1 MGSRISL
8 HLRPARDF
16 NQVAAAKL
24 QTMKLLFP
32 SLLLF
37 LGVLGA
43 FADPPMPAEGEEGS
57 HSPPYYALANY
68 LQQQKRAQASALE
81 RELLAEYLANQMG
94 SPDYLEPEV
103 GRAKRWWGGNKYRDN
118 KSYGFWITALNKAG
132 NVKRERDQHSSHPWE
147 PLWMITILLQDL
159 LTTPTWLSWCQT
171 RRPPLLCTMS
181 TSKIRTLTTRIG
193 S

>member
-8 HLRPARDF
+8 HLRPATDF
-16 NQVAAAKL
+16 NQVVAAKL

-68 LQQQKRAQASALE
+68 LQLHWRGSYWLSTLQTRWALLTILNQ
-81 RELLAEYLANQMG
+81 RLAEPRDGGEGTSTGITKVTGSGSLLSTRLAT
-94 SPDYLEPEV
+94 SRE
-103 GRAKRWWGGNKYRDN
+103 
-118 KSYGFWITALNKAG
+118 
-132 NVKRERDQHSSHPWE
+132 ERDQHSSHPWE

-159 LTTPTWLSWCQT
+159 LTTPTWLSWCRT
-171 RRPPLLCTMS
+171 RRPPLLYTMCTSKIFDQSMC
-181 TSKIRTLTTRIG
+181 TSKIRHNVHQ
-193 S
+193 

>member
-16 NQVAAAKL
+16 NQVVAAKL
-24 QTMKLLFP
+24 RTMKLLFP

-68 LQQQKRAQASALE
+68 LQQQKRAQGSGLLLSTKLATS
-81 RELLAEYLANQMG
+81 RE
-94 SPDYLEPEV
+94 
-103 GRAKRWWGGNKYRDN
+103 
-118 KSYGFWITALNKAG
+118 
-132 NVKRERDQHSSHPWE
+132 ERDQHSSHPWE

-159 LTTPTWLSWCQT
+159 LTTPTWLSWCRT
-171 RRPPLLCTMS
+171 RRPPLLCTMC
-181 TSKIRTLTTRIG
+181 TSKIFNHNVHQ
-193 S
+193 

>member
-16 NQVAAAKL
+16 NQVAAAKQ

-94 SPDYLEPEV
+94 SPDYPEPEV

-132 NVKRERDQHSSHPWE
+132 NVKRGKRSAFIPPMGAIVDDHNPLTGPSDYSDVAELVPDQKA
-147 PLWMITILLQDL
+147 
-159 LTTPTWLSWCQT
+159 TPAVHNVHQ
-171 RRPPLLCTMS
+171 
-181 TSKIRTLTTRIG
+181 
-193 S
+193 

>member
-16 NQVAAAKL
+16 NQVVAAKL

-94 SPDYLEPEV
+94 SPDYPEPEV
-103 GRAKRWWGGNKYRDN
+103 GRAKRWWEGTSTG
-118 KSYGFWITALNKAG
+118 ITRVTGSGSLLSTRLATS
-132 NVKRERDQHSSHPWE
+132 REERDQHSSHPWE
-147 PLWMITILLQDL
+147 PLWMITILLRDP

-171 RRPPLLCTMS
+171 TRPS
-181 TSKIRTLTTRIG
+181 
-193 S
+193 

>member
-16 NQVAAAKL
+16 DQVVAAKL
-24 QTMKLLFP
+24 RTMKLLFP

-43 FADPPMPAEGEEGS
+43 FADPPLPA
-57 HSPPYYALANY
+57 ALANY

-81 RELLAEYLANQMG
+81 RELLAEYLGNQMG
-94 SPDYLEPEV
+94 SPDYPEPEV

-132 NVKRERDQHSSHPWE
+132 NVKRGKRSAFLPAMGAIVDDHN
-147 PLWMITILLQDL
+147 PLTGPSDYSDVAELVPDHKASLPVRQ
-159 LTTPTWLSWCQT
+159 
-171 RRPPLLCTMS
+171 
-181 TSKIRTLTTRIG
+181 
-193 S
+193 

>member
-16 NQVAAAKL
+16 DQVVAAKL
-24 QTMKLLFP
+24 RTMKLLFP

-43 FADPPMPAEGEEGS
+43 FADPPMPAEGEDGS

-94 SPDYLEPEV
+94 SPDYPEPEV
-103 GRAKRWWGGNKYRDN
+103 GRGKRSAFIPPMGAIVDDHNPLTGPSDYSDV
-118 KSYGFWITALNKAG
+118 AELVPDHKAAPVVH
-132 NVKRERDQHSSHPWE
+132 NVHQ
-147 PLWMITILLQDL
+147 
-159 LTTPTWLSWCQT
+159 
-171 RRPPLLCTMS
+171 
-181 TSKIRTLTTRIG
+181 
-193 S
+193 

>member
-16 NQVAAAKL
+16 DQVVAAKL
-24 QTMKLLFP
+24 RTMKLLFP

-94 SPDYLEPEV
+94 SPDYPEPEV

-132 NVKRERDQHSSHPWE
+132 NVKRGKRSAFIPPMGAIVDDHNPLTGPSDYSDVAELVPDQKAA
-147 PLWMITILLQDL
+147 PLVHNVHQ
-159 LTTPTWLSWCQT
+159 
-171 RRPPLLCTMS
+171 
-181 TSKIRTLTTRIG
+181 
-193 S
+193 

>member
-16 NQVAAAKL
+16 NQVVAAKL
-24 QTMKLLFP
+24 RTMKLLFP

-94 SPDYLEPEV
+94 SPHYPLTGPSDYSDVAELVP
-103 GRAKRWWGGNKYRDN
+103 DQ
-118 KSYGFWITALNKAG
+118 KAAPVVH
-132 NVKRERDQHSSHPWE
+132 NVHQ
-147 PLWMITILLQDL
+147 
-159 LTTPTWLSWCQT
+159 
-171 RRPPLLCTMS
+171 
-181 TSKIRTLTTRIG
+181 
-193 S
+193 

>member
-8 HLRPARDF
+8 HGEPARDC

-43 FADPPMPAEGEEGS
+43 FADPPLPAEGEEGS

-94 SPDYLEPEV
+94 SPDYPEPV
-103 GRAKRWWGGNKYRDN
+103 R
-118 KSYGFWITALNKAG
+118 S
-132 NVKRERDQHSSHPWE
+132 
-147 PLWMITILLQDL
+147 
-159 LTTPTWLSWCQT
+159 
-171 RRPPLLCTMS
+171 CTMS
-181 TSKIRTLTTRIG
+181 TSKIRNSTTSNWQLITFASDQCG
-193 S
+193 PNQ